1 MVDWRKLIFL
11 AVGVGLVIL
20 QSFFLALGLTVIW
33 AVVVSWMVD
42 DPWWLLFVIGLV
54 TDVFYLTPLGKTSLI
69 LLGLGLAVKYLKSIF
84 GFSESYKMKV
94 SRF

>member
-1 MVDWRKLIFL
+1 MVDWRKFIYLV
-11 AVGVGLVIL
+11 VGAGLVII
-20 QSFFLALGLTVIW
+20 QSFFLAFGLTVIW
-33 AVVVSWMVD
+33 AVVISWAVD
-42 DPWWLLFVIGLV
+42 EPWWLLFTVGLV
-54 TDVFYLTPLGKTSLI
+54 TDIFYLTPFGRTSLI